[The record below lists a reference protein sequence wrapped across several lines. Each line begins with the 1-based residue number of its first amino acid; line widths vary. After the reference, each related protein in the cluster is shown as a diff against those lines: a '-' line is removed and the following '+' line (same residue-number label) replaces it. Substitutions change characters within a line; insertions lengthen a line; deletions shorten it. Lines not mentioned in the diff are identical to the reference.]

1 MPSRIA
7 ALSPPPR
14 PSSPSGERETVPIT
28 LQQRLRAATRS
39 NIFGLV
45 IAIAVF
51 VLAFALLANGFTS
64 RVNLYSISRSIGI
77 NGVIGLAMMTVLV
90 TGGLN
95 LALGAIGVCAAMTCG
110 WALQNAGLGIAP
122 SVVIGVLAGTTLGAV
137 NGLIVVTTRL
147 HSFVVTLATMSIFF
161 GTMILLSGADGF
173 NAMPRAMTGFAR
185 IRMFGF
191 VSPLLLVLLL
201 VAVLLFYL
209 YRFTALGREMLAAG
223 ANPFAAKLSGLPV
236 ERLFVYCHALC
247 GGIGAIAG
255 VMASMRNGAIVPSMA
270 GPLGAD
276 WLLPAFLAPVL
287 GGTLLTGGS
296 ISVVGAILGTVFVE
310 VLTSGLYMLQIGE
323 FWIQAA
329 LGVVLL
335 AAILLER
342 GRAAVSLARSARR

>member
-1 MPSRIA
+1 MP
-7 ALSPPPR
+7 
-14 PSSPSGERETVPIT
+14 VT
-28 LQQRLRAATRS
+28 LAQRLNAAARS
-39 NIFGLV
+39 NIFGLI
-45 IAIAVF
+45 IAIVVF
-51 VLAFALLANGFTS
+51 VVAFALLTTGFTNK
-64 RVNLYSISRSIGI
+64 VNLYSISRSIGI

-95 LALGAIGVCAAMTCG
+95 LALGAIGVCSAMICG
-110 WALQNAGLGIAP
+110 WALQDAGLGIAP
-122 SVVIGVLAGTTLGAV
+122 SVLLGLLAGTALGSI
-137 NGLIVVTTRL
+137 NGVIVVTTRL

-185 IRMFGF
+185 IRMFGWI
-191 VSPLLLVLLL
+191 SPLLLIMLL
-201 VAVLLFYL
+201 VAALLIYL
-209 YRFTALGREMLAAG
+209 YRFTAIGREMLAAG

-236 ERLFVYCHALC
+236 ERLFVYSHALC

-287 GGTLLTGGS
+287 GGTLLTGGAV
-296 ISVVGAILGTVFVE
+296 SVSGAILGTAFVE
-310 VLTSGLYMLQIGE
+310 VLTSGLYMLEIGE

-342 GRAAVSLARSARR
+342 GRATVSLARGTRR